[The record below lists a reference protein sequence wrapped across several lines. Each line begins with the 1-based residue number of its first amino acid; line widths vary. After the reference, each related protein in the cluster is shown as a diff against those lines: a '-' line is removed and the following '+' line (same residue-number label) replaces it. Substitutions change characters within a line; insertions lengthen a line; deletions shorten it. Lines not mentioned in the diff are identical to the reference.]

1 MKIEFSNI
9 SEFEPVDDIEPTISL
24 AFDNIQLALEKE
36 GVIPKTVEYE
46 ISVALVNK
54 DEIKKLNLEY
64 RKKNEPTDIL
74 SFGYEQSDDEIQ
86 GELVICPEIIWENA
100 TEDGIEPMEELL
112 KNLIHGVLHISGY
125 EHGDE
130 MFQIQ
135 DLILS
140 DLSSFWE

>member
-36 GVIPKTVEYE
+36 GVVPKAVEYE
-46 ISVALVNK
+46 ISVALVDK

-100 TEDGIEPMEELL
+100 AEDGIEPMEELL

-125 EHGDE
+125 EHGEE